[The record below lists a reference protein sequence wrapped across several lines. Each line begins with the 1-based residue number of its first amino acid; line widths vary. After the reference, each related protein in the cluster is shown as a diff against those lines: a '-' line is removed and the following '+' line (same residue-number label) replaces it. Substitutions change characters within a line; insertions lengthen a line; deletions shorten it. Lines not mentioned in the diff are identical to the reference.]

1 MKKLD
6 FNVEKLSE
14 EHIKEIEKHAGF
26 KQEKITEHYDELS
39 ANYEQIYLK
48 VGWPDPKQCAELI
61 NKHFDKVVTY
71 KEDVN
76 EEVKSMGIQFKN
88 KLIIHSVVN
97 RCRLTPFSMK

>member
-61 NKHFDKVVTY
+61 NKHFDKVVTN
-71 KEDVN
+71 KEDATILD
-76 EEVKSMGIQFKN
+76 MGCGTG
-88 KLIIHSVVN
+88 LVG
-97 RCRLTPFSMK
+97 